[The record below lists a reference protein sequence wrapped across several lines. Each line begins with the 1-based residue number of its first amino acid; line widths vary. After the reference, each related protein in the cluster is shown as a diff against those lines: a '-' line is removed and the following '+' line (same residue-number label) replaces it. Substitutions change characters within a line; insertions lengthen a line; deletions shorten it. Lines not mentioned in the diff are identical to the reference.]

1 MLDKKYFKKIKEI
14 TIPHYVHQVQISNK
28 RLTKYYHQNSG
39 RGKVKKAIE
48 DIPKKYGANCYDL
61 EGYAVDKDF
70 RRIIANPLSA
80 GKARFVPING
90 QIFYSQKGGQFTRA
104 KIVQE
109 LHSFYKDHLENFTPF
124 TDKQYPLVIQMNWFC
139 PYGHK
144 TMDSTNMYF
153 AYQKT
158 FEDVL
163 TNLGIIEDDEVR
175 YVTGGFPIYTPI
187 DSFEDRKLVF
197 TFYTDMR
204 AEIQQFKLN
213 L

>member
-14 TIPHYVHQVQISNK
+14 TIPHYIHQVQVSNK

-39 RGKVKKAIE
+39 RGKVKKAINE
-48 DIPKKYGANCYDL
+48 IPKKYGAIGYDL
-61 EGYAVDKDF
+61 MGYAIDKDN

-80 GKARFVPING
+80 GTAKYVPING

-109 LHSFYKDHLENFTPF
+109 LHSFYKDHLQDFKPF
-124 TDKQYPLVIQMNWFC
+124 LDKEYPLVIQMNWFC
-139 PYGHK
+139 PYSHK

-163 TNLGIIEDDEVR
+163 TNMGIIKDDEVR

-187 DSFEDRKLVF
+187 QNFEDRKLVF

-204 AEIQQFKLN
+204 AEIQQFKL

>member
-14 TIPHYVHQVQISNK
+14 TIPHYIHQVQVANK
-28 RLTKYYHQNSG
+28 RITKYYHQKSG
-39 RGKVKKAIE
+39 RGKVKKDITE
-48 DIPKKYGANCYDL
+48 IPKKYGATGYDL
-61 EGYAVDKDF
+61 MGFAIDKEG

-80 GKARFVPING
+80 GTAKYIPING

-109 LHSFYKDHLENFTPF
+109 LHSFYKDNINLKPF
-124 TDKQYPLVIQMNWFC
+124 LDKDYPLVIQMNWFF
-139 PYGHK
+139 PYSHK

-163 TNLGIIEDDEVR
+163 TNMGIIKDDEVR

-187 DSFEDRKLVF
+187 QNFEDRKLVF

-204 AEIQQFKLN
+204 AEIQQFKL